1 MKNCKILITCL
12 LLLFSMSCDD
22 NDYPSQITQTENT
35 FELTLTKSL
44 EGGTI
49 DYADFNYIDQTLITA
64 SLKVCDADGNNCTSQ
79 NLPENNRNVNF
90 YWSLSPEQIGAG
102 SYLAYNNGQSSVLQN
117 GNATIPSV
125 GFLNLVWMDEGIQ
138 AENVSLSAEYIDI
151 LGNSYLSDTL
161 NFEIRSIY
169 ETVSNLSELEFI
181 IDEIV
186 YDTENL
192 SREGTIGAIVKNSN
206 SSIIQGVDVIVSP
219 PNNIDPSQQNVYN
232 LISFS
237 DPDNTVTTD
246 ETGRAEFDFTLLVNQ
261 NLIDNISN
269 NNETIEIEYD
279 VYVENENLIQAQD
292 GGLCD
297 TDSNN
302 NGICEIKTSATLTLT
317 TEVFSIASSLGDIV
331 MTVNPES
338 FVLDSTDPNLY
349 NIEIYA
355 EALTPD
361 GGVLIPPDERTIE
374 FNFSRT
380 PEIGSISGATINSSD
395 GTASAT
401 LSGYFAQ
408 DAGTSI
414 EITGSIIED
423 GISLQNTTKTVQL
436 VSQEQELV
444 DDVAEFN
451 LQISPGTVFAENP
464 DTTFSFN
471 VTAYVLDENG
481 GGISNLNIQFN
492 NVSESLEGMTFDSQ
506 TSITNSSGQA
516 TTTLNFVGDENTEY
530 DVNIEIT
537 AEILAPI
544 NVCCDNIDPN
554 SDTCIGNNVCLSEIV
569 DAKITNDENIALQDI
584 IDNGSLNVEMTP
596 NLLLFNDIPG
606 SSIEDDTTSTES
618 DQSENQISIQAFV
631 KDQFGGG
638 ISGLPVDFTIG
649 ANSYG
654 VLTSSQVTS
663 GSDGIALNA
672 INNITPPES
681 VLDTIN
687 LTATINCPDCNPT
700 PQANAST
707 ILGYQSVYN
716 LDQVRNLDAVFLQNF
731 SVVNNININ
740 YEDSLVAQ
748 VLDENNVPIAD
759 VPISFSLQ
767 TDDIGYLANNVG
779 WTDSLGITGTKFVI
793 TQADM
798 QDPNDTVAISINVFV
813 NDQYNETINRTYVI
827 QGSANIEDDV
837 AEFHYYPLNPDTLT
851 LYTSSGNAASIQ
863 LPFIAKDINGVR
875 IEGVPIQFELFESG
889 FRSNGSL
896 NSSLEYTCCS
906 ADSAATDS
914 LFDFNGDGV
923 GSQDENMGIASVV
936 YENAIPGSFDK
947 IRAYIT
953 DPQNQNQY
961 LFTDEITIVTK
972 AAEEQVNSLYTF
984 AIPQTIY
991 MTDNDSVYCDTTYA
1005 IARDSYGQSLQNIPV
1020 RFSLDAADFDYGY
1033 INANNTVTDTLTIGS
1048 ALQIIGAKTV
1058 FCTWPNVEIEEDTVI
1073 VNIEASII
1081 NNDSVDPSSVD
1092 IYLIEDLPDCPDCQA
1107 SLSLSSEYY
1116 ELPAGD
1122 NDIFTTSITATVI
1135 DSTENPVPEFSLVE
1149 FQSFTEDANG
1159 DLVPIGNIEPY
1170 KYTDSN
1176 GQATATFNIGNDVGL
1191 ASIVGFAPQF
1201 NLADTIYVS
1210 LYSTSASSMEIVQP
1224 FPNEITVQGG
1234 GGIESTEL
1242 NVNVKDGNGNLVSEP
1257 FLVKFEIQSNAP
1269 NGVYLNEIDDNNFV
1283 ECVESSNGIATV
1295 TLNSGNQPGS
1305 VPVRVELYDI
1315 QTLADAGVS
1324 CSNIS
1329 SSTFTNYGITDAEA
1343 IPVTVVTGPPEFG
1356 QINYSYV
1363 DINPIGGGLYEL
1375 PVSVKLWDFYS
1386 NPVADSTNV
1395 YIWIEGIAD
1404 IWSSDSTY
1412 VEGDTVK
1419 YGQLDGNGDPIIID
1433 SLLYVCTQDQLFPG
1447 VPPFNPLSNFAQ
1459 VPHPGS
1465 IEGEA
1470 KTGMLA
1476 PDNNSYPGVA
1486 WSRII
1491 YGTSD
1496 IFAATVSKA
1505 LTYDSDGNKLVI
1517 DSRESHNNENL
1528 VLPFQPGALTV
1539 GSSVQFWD
1547 FSIFGDVGINDL
1559 DDTVAVNITA
1569 NLQDFYQYPVADGD
1583 VLINAP
1589 GANVWSVCD
1598 PGDTDG
1604 DGYVGECWEDTNGS
1618 GALEIP
1624 PSFAADTQND
1634 DLGNTCSVCTANGGF
1649 WNYDDSD
1656 TGSFNPNDG
1665 DGVPDDDPTFGRTNG
1680 SGQIVWL
1687 ISYSEALNTAEGEDP
1702 ETYNDFT
1709 STVTLQLLDPL
1720 QTTSDGI
1727 DILLI
1732 KSEQND

>member
-1 MKNCKILITCL
+1 MKNSKILITCL

-44 EGGTI
+44 EGGTV
-49 DYADFNYIDQTLITA
+49 DYADFNYIDQTVITA
-64 SLKVCDADGNNCTSQ
+64 SLKVCDSDGNNCTSQ

-102 SYLAYNNGQSSVLQN
+102 SYLSYDNGQSSVFQN

-138 AENVSLSAEYIDI
+138 AENISLSAEYVDI

-161 NFEIRSIY
+161 NFQIRSIY
-169 ETVSNLSELEFI
+169 ETVSDLSELEYI
-181 IDEIV
+181 IDEII

-206 SSIIQGVDVIVSP
+206 SSIIQGVDVIISP
-219 PNNIDPSQQNVYN
+219 PNNISPSEQDVYN

-261 NLIDNISN
+261 NLIDNISD

-279 VYVENENLIQAQD
+279 VYVENENLIQAEE
-292 GGLCD
+292 GGLCNVD
-297 TDSNN
+297 FNN

-331 MTVNPES
+331 MTVSPES
-338 FVLDSTDPNLY
+338 FTLDSNDPNLY

-380 PEIGSISGATINSSD
+380 PEIGSISGATVNSSD

-408 DAGTSI
+408 NAGTSI

-423 GISLQNTTKTVQL
+423 GQSLQSVANTVEL
-436 VSQEQELV
+436 NSQEAELV
-444 DDVAEFN
+444 AETDVFN
-451 LQISPGTVFAENP
+451 LQISPSTVYAETS
-464 DTTFSFN
+464 DTTFNFN
-471 VTAYVLDENG
+471 LTAYVLDENG
-481 GGISNLNIQFN
+481 GGIENLNIQFN
-492 NVSESLEGMTFDSQ
+492 NESESLDGMTFDSQ
-506 TSITNSSGQA
+506 VAITNSSGQA
-516 TTTLNFVGDENTEY
+516 STILNVSGQNN
-530 DVNIEIT
+530 VEIKIS

-544 NVCCDNIDPN
+544 NVCCDTVDPLTDECTDESNNICE
-554 SDTCIGNNVCLSEIV
+554 SDLVL
-569 DAKITNDENIALQDI
+569 AQITNDFEEALSSLV
-584 IDNGSLNVEMTP
+584 DNGGSLTVEMTP

-606 SSIEDDTTSTES
+606 SASESDDTTSTEA
-618 DQSENQISIQAFV
+618 DQTEDQISIQAIA

-638 ISGLPVDFTIG
+638 ITGLPVQFDIG
-649 ANSYG
+649 SDSYG
-654 VLTSSQVTS
+654 ILSFSEVVS

-672 INNITPPES
+672 INNITPQENVIDS
-681 VLDTIN
+681 IMLSTSIN
-687 LTATINCPDCNPT
+687 GSNVTDDAKTYI
-700 PQANAST
+700 A
-707 ILGYQSVYN
+707 YQSVYN
-716 LDQVRNLDAVFLQNF
+716 TSLVENLDAVFLQNF

-740 YEDSLVAQ
+740 YEDSVLAQ
-748 VLDENNVPIAD
+748 VLDINNVPVAD
-759 VPISFSLQ
+759 VPINFQLF
-767 TDDIGYLANNVG
+767 TEDIGYLANSVV
-779 WTDSLGITGTKFVI
+779 WTDSLGIAGTKFVI

-798 QDPNDTVAISINVFV
+798 NEDQDIVDIDIQVTVGGFT
-813 NDQYNETINRTYVI
+813 ELLERTYVI
-827 QGSANIEDDV
+827 QGSPNIEDDV
-837 AEFHYYPLNPDTLT
+837 AEFHYYPLNPDTIT
-851 LYTSSGNAASIQ
+851 LYTGSGNAASIQ

-875 IEGVPIQFELFESG
+875 IEGVPVQFELFESG
-889 FRSNGSL
+889 FRTNGSL
-896 NSSLEYTCCS
+896 NSSLEFTCCS
-906 ADSAATDS
+906 ADSAASDS

-923 GSQDENMGIASVV
+923 SSQDENMGIASVV

-953 DPQNQNQY
+953 DPANQNDN
-961 LFTDEITIVTK
+961 LFIDEITIVTK

-1005 IARDSYGQSLQNIPV
+1005 IARDSYGQSLKDIPV
-1020 RFSLDAADFDYGY
+1020 RFSLDAQDFDYGY
-1033 INANNTVTDTLTIGS
+1033 ISANNTVTDTLTIGS

-1081 NNDSVDPSSVD
+1081 NNDSVDPSNVD

-1269 NGVYLNEIDDNNFV
+1269 NGVYLNELDDNNFI

-1295 TLNSGNQPGS
+1295 TLNSGSQPGS
-1305 VPVRVELYDI
+1305 VPIRVELYDI

-1329 SSTFTNYGITDAEA
+1329 SSTFSNYGITDAEA

-1363 DINPIGGGLYEL
+1363 DINPIGGGLYEVPL
-1375 PVSVKLWDFYS
+1375 SVNLWDFYS

-1395 YIWIEGIAD
+1395 YIWVEGVGD

-1419 YGQLDGNGDPIIID
+1419 YGQLDINGNPIIID
-1433 SLLYVCTQDQLFPG
+1433 SLLYVCTQDQLFSG

-1496 IFAATVSKA
+1496 IFASTVVKA

-1547 FSIFGDVGINDL
+1547 FSVFGDVGINDL
-1559 DDTVAVNITA
+1559 DDTVAVNIQA

-1634 DLGNTCSVCTANGGF
+1634 DLGLTCSICTSNGGF

-1656 TGSFNPNDG
+1656 TGSFNANDG
-1665 DGVPDDDPTFGRTNG
+1665 DGVPDDDPSYGRTNG

-1687 ISYSEALNTAEGEDP
+1687 ISYSEALNTGDGGDP

-1732 KSEQND
+1732 KSEQNEN